1 MIMYNLFLLGTLL
14 ITEIVTQA
22 TKPIT
27 FDLINSTSSTN
38 TTIIDQAGVY
48 FIFLFN
54 IKNKLVLMGSQH
66 INWSTSTNFL
76 GCS

>member
-1 MIMYNLFLLGTLL
+1 MNMYNLFLLGTLL

-54 IKNKLVLMGSQH
+54 NK
-66 INWSTSTNFL
+66 IN
-76 GCS
+76 